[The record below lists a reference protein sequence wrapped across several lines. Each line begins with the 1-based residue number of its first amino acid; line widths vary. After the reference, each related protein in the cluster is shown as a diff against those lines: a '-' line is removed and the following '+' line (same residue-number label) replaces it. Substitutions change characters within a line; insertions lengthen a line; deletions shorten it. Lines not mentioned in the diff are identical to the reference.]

1 MANPDIEGKV
11 TKIVAFAAGKLMG
24 NTAYT
29 DTGNAPTGD
38 CRGRV
43 YYIPI
48 AKLFHC

>member
-11 TKIVAFAAGKLMG
+11 TKIVAFAVGKLMG
-24 NTAYT
+24 DAAYT
-29 DTGNAPTGD
+29 DTGNTPTGN
-38 CRGRV
+38 CRARA

>member
-1 MANPDIEGKV
+1 MANPDIEWKV
-11 TKIVAFAAGKLMG
+11 TNIVAFAPAELMG
-24 NTAYT
+24 NPAYI